1 MAKSNKKKN
10 KPYYEKKISTQE
22 TKKKD
27 DKQLMSNSS
36 FVMGLGFLVWMYS
49 RYISKSSYSM
59 LTSVLGL
66 GVMLYGTI
74 LNYKKDKAGAK
85 QMTKTLKFVDYSMIT
100 IVAIGLVF
108 YIFIMF
114 KMLSAK

>member
-1 MAKSNKKKN
+1 MTKSNKKKN
-10 KPYYEKKISTQE
+10 KPYYEKKTGVQE
-22 TKKKD
+22 NKKKD

-49 RYISKSSYSM
+49 RYISRSSYSM

-74 LNYKKDKAGAK
+74 LNYRKDKNGTR
-85 QMTKTLKFVDYSMIT
+85 QMTKTLKFVDYSMI
-100 IVAIGLVF
+100 II
-108 YIFIMF
+108 
-114 KMLSAK
+114 